1 MSPLDRTG
9 HVAIVTGASRGI
21 GRAIALRLAAAGMD
35 IAIGAKTEVASAARP
50 GTIHDVAREVEA
62 LGRRALAV
70 ATDVRDEAQVER
82 LVARTVEAFGRIDVV
97 VNNAGAIRWEPVE
110 TIAVRLL
117 DRMIAINQRAP
128 LLMARAAIPYLRTSG
143 HGHIVNLCPPLE
155 RDAAVLGGWSGRTAY
170 LTTKYAMSHLTIG
183 LAAELAVDR
192 IAVDGLWPRTLIDTQ
207 ATRVFAAWFD
217 TAGPWRS
224 PAIVADA
231 CHALVTAPWSP
242 AATGR
247 LLLDEEVLAAA
258 GVRDLS
264 AYTVPAPEPTSD
276 VGT

>member
-9 HVAIVTGASRGI
+9 HVAVVTGASRGI

-35 IAIGAKTEVASAARP
+35 VAIGAKTEVASAARP

-82 LVARTVEAFGRIDVV
+82 LVARTVDTFGRIDVV

-128 LLMARAAIPYLRTSG
+128 LLLARAAIPHLRASG
-143 HGHIVNLCPPLE
+143 QGHVVNLCPPLE
-155 RDAAVLGGWSGRTAY
+155 RDAAVLGGWNGRTAY
-170 LTTKYAMSHLTIG
+170 LMTKYAMSHLTLG
-183 LAAELAVDR
+183 LAAELAADR

-207 ATRVFAAWFD
+207 ATRVFAEWFD
-217 TAGPWRS
+217 TGGTWRS

-231 CHALVTAPWSP
+231 CHALVSSPWSP
-242 AATGR
+242 TATGR
-247 LLLDEEVLAAA
+247 LLLDEAVLAAVGVTDLA
-258 GVRDLS
+258 GYRVAS
-264 AYTVPAPEPTSD
+264 PVPTPGPK
-276 VGT
+276 G

>member
-1 MSPLDRTG
+1 MSALDRTG

-21 GRAIALRLAAAGMD
+21 GRAIALRLARAGMD
-35 IAIGAKTEVASAARP
+35 VAIAAKTEVATAERP
-50 GTIHDVAREVEA
+50 GTIHDTARAVEA
-62 LGRRALAV
+62 LGRRAIAV
-70 ATDVRDEAQVER
+70 ATDVRDEAQLER
-82 LVARTVEAFGRIDVV
+82 LVARTVEAFGRVDVV

-110 TIAVRLL
+110 AIPVRLL

-128 LLMARAAIPYLRTSG
+128 LLLARAAIPHLRAAGGG
-143 HGHIVNLCPPLE
+143 HVVNLCPPLE
-155 RDAAVLGGWSGRTAY
+155 ADAAALGGWAGRTAY
-170 LTTKYAMSHLTIG
+170 LTTKYAMSHLTLG
-183 LAAELAVDR
+183 LAAELAPDL

-231 CHALVTAPWSP
+231 CHALVMEGWSP

-247 LLLDEEVLAAA
+247 LLLDEDVLAAA
-258 GVRDLS
+258 GRTDLS
-264 AYTVPAPEPTSD
+264 AYAVAPPVPPRA
-276 VGT
+276 